1 MMSLI
6 SLAAMFAWVYYAISK
21 TFGAKDALLTKKSQR
36 IHALEVKLDQ
46 LSKERELMTETHTR
60 EAERCEGFMQAMGFT
75 YREVKREVE
84 LLKDPRLAQ
93 LVRAIRKDR
102 LFETP
107 YDPSE
112 EDIAQLSSDVET
124 LARQKELFEAIER
137 NLKPELREEWR
148 KVSVIAKDVARRM
161 EVSARSAEWTLTDP
175 APE

>member
-21 TFGAKDALLTKKSQR
+21 TFGAKDDALINRNER
-36 IHALEVKLDQ
+36 IHALEVEIDQ
-46 LSKERELMTETHTR
+46 LSKEMELMTNTHTR
-60 EAERCEGFMQAMGFT
+60 SPERADGFMQAMGFT
-75 YREVKREVE
+75 YREVKREVG

-93 LVRAIRKDR
+93 LERAIKNDR

-107 YDPSE
+107 YDPE
-112 EDIAQLSSDVET
+112 PEDIEQLTADVET
-124 LARQKELFEAIER
+124 LSRQKELFEAIER
-137 NLKPELREEWR
+137 NLKPELQAEWR

-175 APE
+175 TPD